1 MTGANKPSQPALPRA
16 ARILREKPLSGW
28 GRKGCGLGPE
38 EKTHDVMW
46 DQVEG
51 TGPRDPLALVVG
63 ASTRFIYILEL

>member
-38 EKTHDVMW
+38 GETHDVMW

-51 TGPRDPLALVVG
+51 TGPREPLALEMG
-63 ASTRFIYILEL
+63 NGTRFVYIPEL